1 MLNRRKMKMLNDTLE
16 EELRIMLCD
25 QKEEINNLQQ
35 NILQLKKMIAEET
48 EQKYQAYT
56 RYADLQKEFDI

>member
-1 MLNRRKMKMLNDTLE
+1 MLNDTLE
-16 EELRIMLCD
+16 EELRLIVVN
-25 QKEEINNLQQ
+25 QKKEIHTLHQ
-35 NILQLKKMIAEET
+35 NILQLKKMIAEES